1 MPYREDVFTF
11 FSNPPLTAVKGT
23 TYSYT
28 PNVFTDGQEY
38 EVMLLNG
45 PKGVTVEN
53 NIVKW
58 DVPADAESDFVE
70 LRAETDNGDIIEQT
84 YFVHV
89 HDDNSLL
96 KRDTTIVKYETLPGG
111 ILDRMDRGRRKISG
125 ATDIY
130 PEGGCYRCCAM
141 GRCRRAN

>member
-1 MPYREDVFTF
+1 MH
-11 FSNPPLTAVKGT
+11 SSAIPPLTAIKGT

-28 PNVFTDGQEY
+28 PNVFTDEQAY
-38 EVMLLNG
+38 EVILLNG

-70 LRAETDNGDIIEQT
+70 LRAETDNGDIIDQT

-89 HDDNSLL
+89 HGENSLI
-96 KRDTTIVKYETLPGG
+96 KRDTSIVKFEALTRG
-111 ILDRMDRGRRKISG
+111 RVHRVDRGRRKIPG
-125 ATDIY
+125 ATH
-130 PEGGCYRCCAM
+130 RLL
-141 GRCRRAN
+141 